1 MLRCAL
7 KAVAA
12 TAREI
17 WLTYGC
23 CARTGRV
30 LCRMWCQCLARQWKG
45 TPRAA
50 RSEADARPAGPGRAS
65 SRRAER
71 SSRRGRRA
79 GGQAS
84 RRSQIW
90 GYRTFRV
97 AGVSPRC
104 CGRGWC
110 GGVRSSRLRRPSR
123 GWCRWLGGFGWRGTR
138 HFRGLR
144 RWAWS
149 PGLLLLV
156 AGGESGCSTTRTR
169 LSCVGSGACRGG
181 RRSGG
186 AVAGRRSGGA
196 TVNTGKQ
203 RGSGARI
210 RKTGD
215 L

>member
-12 TAREI
+12 TACEI

-45 TPRAA
+45 TPPAA

-79 GGQAS
+79 GGQVS

-90 GYRTFRV
+90 R
-97 AGVSPRC
+97 
-104 CGRGWC
+104 
-110 GGVRSSRLRRPSR
+110 
-123 GWCRWLGGFGWRGTR
+123 GFGRPQIWRG
-138 HFRGLR
+138 
-144 RWAWS
+144 
-149 PGLLLLV
+149 
-156 AGGESGCSTTRTR
+156 SG
-169 LSCVGSGACRGG
+169 GG

-186 AVAGRRSGGA
+186 AAAVVADLAGQRRRPQIWRGCGRPEIWRGYGQHWKTKGEWHHGYEKPA
-196 TVNTGKQ
+196 TCRPPVFCASWGT
-203 RGSGARI
+203 
-210 RKTGD
+210 
-215 L
+215 

>member
-7 KAVAA
+7 NAVDA

-79 GGQAS
+79 GGQVS
-84 RRSQIW
+84 RRPEI
-90 GYRTFRV
+90 
-97 AGVSPRC
+97 
-104 CGRGWC
+104 
-110 GGVRSSRLRRPSR
+110 
-123 GWCRWLGGFGWRGTR
+123 WRG
-138 HFRGLR
+138 
-144 RWAWS
+144 
-149 PGLLLLV
+149 
-156 AGGESGCSTTRTR
+156 SG
-169 LSCVGSGACRGG
+169 GG

-186 AVAGRRSGGA
+186 AAAVVADLAGLWQAGDLAGLWSTLENKGGVA
-196 TVNTGKQ
+196 P
-203 RGSGARI
+203 RI

-215 L
+215 LSATGFLCVMGDLNPQPAD

>member
-79 GGQAS
+79 GGQ
-84 RRSQIW
+84 
-90 GYRTFRV
+90 V
-97 AGVSPRC
+97 
-104 CGRGWC
+104 
-110 GGVRSSRLRRPSR
+110 LRRPEI
-123 GWCRWLGGFGWRGTR
+123 WRG
-138 HFRGLR
+138 
-144 RWAWS
+144 S
-149 PGLLLLV
+149 
-156 AGGESGCSTTRTR
+156 GGS
-169 LSCVGSGACRGG
+169 

-186 AVAGRRSGGA
+186 AAAVVAGLAGLWQAAGLVGLRSTLENKGEVGHGYEKPA
-196 TVNTGKQ
+196 TCRPPAFCASWGT
-203 RGSGARI
+203 
-210 RKTGD
+210 
-215 L
+215 

>member
-84 RRSQIW
+84 RRPEI
-90 GYRTFRV
+90 
-97 AGVSPRC
+97 
-104 CGRGWC
+104 
-110 GGVRSSRLRRPSR
+110 
-123 GWCRWLGGFGWRGTR
+123 WRGSGGGR
-138 HFRGLR
+138 RSGGAAAAAGDLAGQRRQPEIWRG
-144 RWAWS
+144 
-149 PGLLLLV
+149 
-156 AGGESGCSTTRTR
+156 GG
-169 LSCVGSGACRGG
+169 GG

>member
-1 MLRCAL
+1 MLRCEL

-50 RSEADARPAGPGRAS
+50 RSEADARPAGPAGPGRAS
-65 SRRAER
+65 IRRAER

-79 GGQAS
+79 GGQVS

-90 GYRTFRV
+90 R
-97 AGVSPRC
+97 
-104 CGRGWC
+104 
-110 GGVRSSRLRRPSR
+110 
-123 GWCRWLGGFGWRGTR
+123 GFGRPQIWRG
-138 HFRGLR
+138 
-144 RWAWS
+144 
-149 PGLLLLV
+149 
-156 AGGESGCSTTRTR
+156 SG
-169 LSCVGSGACRGG
+169 GG

-186 AVAGRRSGGA
+186 AAAAVADLAGLWQAADLAGLRSTLENKREVGHGYEKPA
-196 TVNTGKQ
+196 TCRPPAFCASWGT
-203 RGSGARI
+203 
-210 RKTGD
+210 
-215 L
+215 

>member
-7 KAVAA
+7 EAVAA

-30 LCRMWCQCLARQWKG
+30 LCRMWCQCLARRWKG
-45 TPRAA
+45 APRAA

-84 RRSQIW
+84 RRPEI
-90 GYRTFRV
+90 
-97 AGVSPRC
+97 
-104 CGRGWC
+104 
-110 GGVRSSRLRRPSR
+110 
-123 GWCRWLGGFGWRGTR
+123 WRG
-138 HFRGLR
+138 
-144 RWAWS
+144 
-149 PGLLLLV
+149 
-156 AGGESGCSTTRTR
+156 GG
-169 LSCVGSGACRGG
+169 GG

-186 AVAGRRSGGA
+186 AAAVVADLAGLWQAADLAGLRSTLENKGEWHHGYEKPA
-196 TVNTGKQ
+196 TCRPPAFCASWGT
-203 RGSGARI
+203 
-210 RKTGD
+210 
-215 L
+215 

>member
-79 GGQAS
+79 GGQ
-84 RRSQIW
+84 
-90 GYRTFRV
+90 V
-97 AGVSPRC
+97 
-104 CGRGWC
+104 
-110 GGVRSSRLRRPSR
+110 LRRPEI
-123 GWCRWLGGFGWRGTR
+123 WRG
-138 HFRGLR
+138 
-144 RWAWS
+144 
-149 PGLLLLV
+149 
-156 AGGESGCSTTRTR
+156 SG
-169 LSCVGSGACRGG
+169 GG

-186 AVAGRRSGGA
+186 AAAVVADLAGLWQAAGLVGLRSTLENKGEVGHGYEKPA
-196 TVNTGKQ
+196 TCRPPAFCASWGT
-203 RGSGARI
+203 
-210 RKTGD
+210 
-215 L
+215 

>member
-79 GGQAS
+79 GGQVS
-84 RRSQIW
+84 RRPEI
-90 GYRTFRV
+90 
-97 AGVSPRC
+97 
-104 CGRGWC
+104 
-110 GGVRSSRLRRPSR
+110 
-123 GWCRWLGGFGWRGTR
+123 WRG
-138 HFRGLR
+138 
-144 RWAWS
+144 
-149 PGLLLLV
+149 
-156 AGGESGCSTTRTR
+156 SG
-169 LSCVGSGACRGG
+169 GG

-186 AVAGRRSGGA
+186 AAAVVADLAGLWQAADLVGLRSTLENKGEVGHGYEKPA
-196 TVNTGKQ
+196 TCRPPAFCASWGT
-203 RGSGARI
+203 
-210 RKTGD
+210 
-215 L
+215 

>member
-12 TAREI
+12 TACEI

-84 RRSQIW
+84 RRPEI
-90 GYRTFRV
+90 
-97 AGVSPRC
+97 
-104 CGRGWC
+104 
-110 GGVRSSRLRRPSR
+110 
-123 GWCRWLGGFGWRGTR
+123 WRG
-138 HFRGLR
+138 
-144 RWAWS
+144 
-149 PGLLLLV
+149 
-156 AGGESGCSTTRTR
+156 SG
-169 LSCVGSGACRGG
+169 GG

-186 AVAGRRSGGA
+186 AAA
-196 TVNTGKQ
+196 
-203 RGSGARI
+203 AA
-210 RKTGD
+210 GD
-215 L
+215 LAGQRRWSQIYRGCGRPQIWRGYGQHWKTKGKWGTDTKNRRPVGHRLSVRHGGLEPSTR

>member
-45 TPRAA
+45 MPRAA

-79 GGQAS
+79 GGQ
-84 RRSQIW
+84 
-90 GYRTFRV
+90 V
-97 AGVSPRC
+97 
-104 CGRGWC
+104 
-110 GGVRSSRLRRPSR
+110 LRRPDI
-123 GWCRWLGGFGWRGTR
+123 WRG
-138 HFRGLR
+138 
-144 RWAWS
+144 
-149 PGLLLLV
+149 
-156 AGGESGCSTTRTR
+156 SG
-169 LSCVGSGACRGG
+169 GG

-186 AVAGRRSGGA
+186 AAAVVAGLAGLWQAAGLVGLRSTLENKGEVGDGYEKPA
-196 TVNTGKQ
+196 TCRPPAFCASWGT
-203 RGSGARI
+203 
-210 RKTGD
+210 
-215 L
+215 

>member
-23 CARTGRV
+23 CARTERV
-30 LCRMWCQCLARQWKG
+30 LCLMWCQCLARQWKG

-84 RRSQIW
+84 RRPEI
-90 GYRTFRV
+90 
-97 AGVSPRC
+97 
-104 CGRGWC
+104 
-110 GGVRSSRLRRPSR
+110 
-123 GWCRWLGGFGWRGTR
+123 WRG
-138 HFRGLR
+138 
-144 RWAWS
+144 
-149 PGLLLLV
+149 
-156 AGGESGCSTTRTR
+156 SG
-169 LSCVGSGACRGG
+169 GG

-186 AVAGRRSGGA
+186 AVAA
-196 TVNTGKQ
+196 
-203 RGSGARI
+203 A
-210 RKTGD
+210 GD
-215 L
+215 LAGLWQAADLAGLRSTLENKGEVGHGYEKPATCRPPAFCASWGT

>member
-12 TAREI
+12 TACEI

-45 TPRAA
+45 TPPAA

-79 GGQAS
+79 GGQVS

-90 GYRTFRV
+90 RG
-97 AGVSPRC
+97 
-104 CGRGWC
+104 CGR
-110 GGVRSSRLRRPSR
+110 PEI
-123 GWCRWLGGFGWRGTR
+123 WRG
-138 HFRGLR
+138 
-144 RWAWS
+144 
-149 PGLLLLV
+149 
-156 AGGESGCSTTRTR
+156 SG
-169 LSCVGSGACRGG
+169 GG

-196 TVNTGKQ
+196 AAAV
-203 RGSGARI
+203 A
-210 RKTGD
+210 D
-215 L
+215 LAGLRSTLENKGEVGHGYEKPATCRPPAFCASWGT

>member
-12 TAREI
+12 TACEI

-45 TPRAA
+45 TPPAA

-79 GGQAS
+79 GGQVS

-90 GYRTFRV
+90 Q
-97 AGVSPRC
+97 AS
-104 CGRGWC
+104 
-110 GGVRSSRLRRPSR
+110 RRPEI
-123 GWCRWLGGFGWRGTR
+123 W
-138 HFRGLR
+138 
-144 RWAWS
+144 
-149 PGLLLLV
+149 
-156 AGGESGCSTTRTR
+156 
-169 LSCVGSGACRGG
+169 
-181 RRSGG
+181 
-186 AVAGRRSGGA
+186 
-196 TVNTGKQ
+196 
-203 RGSGARI
+203 RGSGGSRRFGGAAAVVADLAGLWQA
-210 RKTGD
+210 GD
-215 L
+215 LAGLWSTLENKGEVGHGYEKPATCRPPAFCASWGT